1 MIGYIIAA
9 ISINLSMHHQTCF
22 GLLCWRWPILIE
34 VILLFPLYSAFYF
47 VPSEHV
53 SVLITSEKRPEAKP
67 SKVQVNELLTISQED
82 DGGRNVTPMKVRLI
96 VSVNSIRFLLTRC
109 IS

>member
-34 VILLFPLYSAFYF
+34 VILLFPIYSAFYF
-47 VPSEHV
+47 VPSQHV
-53 SVLITSEKRPEAKP
+53 SVLITSEKRYDSITTEA
-67 SKVQVNELLTISQED
+67 QVNELLAIGQED
-82 DGGRNVTPMKVRLI
+82 NDGQKATPMKVCLI
-96 VSVNSIRFLLTRC
+96 VSVIFIFFILSLC
-109 IS
+109 VS